1 MEKRDDGSGIRC
13 NEHPD
18 APHGFM
24 RDASHNE
31 GRYVCECEFWEPP
44 KNKPMTRDEWT
55 AWLEESWAE
64 AQARASTP
72 EQKPVAHITGFHNGH
87 CVIQPTDPAVVLPVG
102 TALYRAPTEWVGL
115 DDEEIHQAFCHAEYE
130 TNHDW
135 NDDPESWCKAFCRY
149 VEAKLKEKNNV
160 LR

>member
-102 TALYRAPTEWVGL
+102 MALYRAPTEWVGL
-115 DDEEIHQAFCHAEYE
+115 TDEERWEIVGKKWWDWEDSFDVEAFAR
-130 TNHDW
+130 
-135 NDDPESWCKAFCRY
+135 AI
-149 VEAKLKEKNNV
+149 EAKLKEKNQ
-160 LR
+160 